1 MFSIN
6 IEKESFYVFGVCNYE
21 RIEFEQVN
29 FYYLLNSDK
38 PRRLVKDCYS
48 DNITEQRPKS
58 TLGMGQII

>member
-1 MFSIN
+1 MFSVIYYSSFFG
-6 IEKESFYVFGVCNYE
+6 IEGDEE
-21 RIEFEQVN
+21 IEFEQVN

-58 TLGMGQII
+58 TRSMGQII